1 MAIAATTAAPVKV
14 GRMRAWIVNSGP
26 VLGIFLAIFLLWEL
40 CCRLFKV
47 PDFILPSPSVII
59 DKIATS
65 WWLLLV
71 NGLVTAQEIV
81 LGFGMSVVI
90 GIPLAVLVVYSRIF
104 ERVAFPFMVSL
115 QTIPKVA
122 LAPILVMWLGYG
134 ILPKVM
140 VAFLISFFPIVI
152 GAVVGMRSAEKEMI
166 YLVQSMGAN
175 ELTTFLKIRLPR
187 ALPSI
192 FGGLKIGIGQAVVG
206 ATVGEFIAA
215 ERGLGYLQL
224 ISQVRLDTAL
234 PLRIPSTPTTF
245 KQIGELAGWRG
256 PVARAP
262 RNYLAGRVRN
272 RVEGVHLAVA
282 VPGVVARTALAGL
295 DLVVINAGEGR
306 VAGRQLT
313 RAWLWI
319 GGLVEVSLDLV
330 GPHLAVLG
338 RVRVAEHADDQ
349 RRSPRHVRRGHRGPL
364 RVAVGGR
371 WHRWVDDPPRRRTS
385 RRE

>member
-1 MAIAATTAAPVKV
+1 MAVAAAPAEA
-14 GRMRAWIVNSGP
+14 GRFRTWMVNNGP
-26 VLGIFLAIFLLWEL
+26 VLGIFISIFLLWEL
-40 CCRLFKV
+40 SCWLFNV
-47 PDFILPSPSVII
+47 SDFVLPSPSVII
-59 DKIATS
+59 HKIVTS
-65 WWLLLV
+65 WQLLLV

-90 GIPLAVLVVYSRIF
+90 GIPLAVLSVYSRIF
-104 ERVAFPFMVSL
+104 ERIAFPFMVSL

-134 ILPKVM
+134 IMPKVM

-192 FGGLKIGIGQAVVG
+192 FGGLKVGIGQAVVG

-234 PLRIPSTPTTF
+234 LFAAVVVLSLLGVLLFNIVAWVERLALPWNRLRT
-245 KQIGELAGWRG
+245 EM
-256 PVARAP
+256 
-262 RNYLAGRVRN
+262 
-272 RVEGVHLAVA
+272 VE
-282 VPGVVARTALAGL
+282 
-295 DLVVINAGEGR
+295 
-306 VAGRQLT
+306 
-313 RAWLWI
+313 
-319 GGLVEVSLDLV
+319 
-330 GPHLAVLG
+330 
-338 RVRVAEHADDQ
+338 
-349 RRSPRHVRRGHRGPL
+349 
-364 RVAVGGR
+364 
-371 WHRWVDDPPRRRTS
+371 
-385 RRE
+385 

>member
-1 MAIAATTAAPVKV
+1 MAIAATAAAPAKI
-14 GRMRAWIVNSGP
+14 GRVRAWIVNSGP

-40 CCRLFKV
+40 CCWLFKV

-59 DKIATS
+59 DKIVTS

-81 LGFGMSVVI
+81 IGFGMSVVI
-90 GIPLAVLVVYSRIF
+90 GIPLAVLVVYSRVF

-192 FGGLKIGIGQAVVG
+192 FGGLKIGMGQAVVG

-215 ERGLGYLQL
+215 EQGLGYLQL

-234 PLRIPSTPTTF
+234 LFAAVVVLSLLGVLMFNIVAWTEHPSY
-245 KQIGELAGWRG
+245 
-256 PVARAP
+256 AP
-262 RNYLAGRVRN
+262 YLDQWQN
-272 RVEGVHLAVA
+272 RWEYQAA
-282 VPGVVARTALAGL
+282 IRQAKNP
-295 DLVVINAGEGR
+295 NAPKAKR
-306 VAGRQLT
+306 KA
-313 RAWLWI
+313 
-319 GGLVEVSLDLV
+319 
-330 GPHLAVLG
+330 PK
-338 RVRVAEHADDQ
+338 AE
-349 RRSPRHVRRGHRGPL
+349 
-364 RVAVGGR
+364 
-371 WHRWVDDPPRRRTS
+371 
-385 RRE
+385 